1 MVNKIVIEELERF
14 NELGLIVNKNFSNV
28 YKLNDIIDSQYD
40 DVYGYYINS
49 KLVGFIHISK
59 LYETMDIVNVVVDSE
74 YRKQGIA
81 TKLIDYVI
89 NLYGDVENIMLEVN
103 ENNIGAIS
111 LYKKSGFEIIN
122 KRNNYYGS
130 DAALIMKRVV
140 ENERC

>member
-40 DVYGYYINS
+40 DVYGYYVDSTLI
-49 KLVGFIHISK
+49 GFIHISK
-59 LYETMDIVNVVVDSE
+59 LYETMDIVNVVVDNE

-89 NLYGDVENIMLEVN
+89 KLYDDVENIMLEVN
-103 ENNIGAIS
+103 ENNIAAIS
-111 LYKKSGFEIIN
+111 LYKKNGFEIIN

-130 DAALIMKRVV
+130 DSALIMKRVV

>member
-103 ENNIGAIS
+103 EKNIEAIN
-111 LYKKSGFEIIN
+111 LYKKFNFEIIN
-122 KRNNYYGS
+122 IRKKYYNGK
-130 DAALIMKRVV
+130 DAYIMERRVK
-140 ENERC
+140 